1 MLELQEERAALHRAH
16 PNNPALAAS
25 SAWQERCAQNA
36 FVAPA
41 RLALLLNTDVKVRW
55 DQDTWLKASWHRQE
69 RQAQS
74 KAGGSIPHR
83 TGKCRRLERRRT
95 SRDKGGRKAKGDGRR
110 ADPKTVGRGRL
121 TCHQAASLGRG
132 AEDIRHSG
140 SSSPQP
146 SRGLGR
152 TQKLSFGYP
161 PTHPQVLFK
170 P

>member
-1 MLELQEERAALHRAH
+1 MLELQEERAALHREH

-25 SAWQERCAQNA
+25 SAWQGHCTQNA

-41 RLALLLNTDVKVRW
+41 RPALLLNTDVKVRW
-55 DQDTWLKASWHRQE
+55 DQDTGLKGSWPRQE

-74 KAGGSIPHR
+74 KACGSIPHG

-95 SRDKGGRKAKGDGRR
+95 SRDRGGRKAKGR
-110 ADPKTVGRGRL
+110 ADPKAVGRGRL

-132 AEDIRHSG
+132 AEDIHHSG
-140 SSSPQP
+140 SSSSQP
-146 SRGLGR
+146 THGLGR